1 VFSSG
6 FAEETPDRMTFSIG
20 SQALSDS
27 EGSNFASVSLTRY
40 FEDSDDEDDEFD
52 WDEVHTVDDNVAP
65 TRPETLLS
73 SHTLVETMGDADELS
88 NADEDDRARDVKVK
102 SSHSSSPR
110 QSTVGLENNK
120 SNWPTNSGPPKQT
133 VVVKDVAYSTYRA
146 VLYYVEYHR
155 LQQPSSD

>member
-73 SHTLVETMGDADELS
+73 SHTLVETMGDTDELS

-102 SSHSSSPR
+102 SSHSSPR

-155 LQQPSSD
+155 PQQQPSND